1 MRYSLL
7 LLGLALSSPAM
18 SAQWVIDGR
27 LDPKVEYDD
36 NVLLQKSKPSS
47 TIYSMRPTLNIS
59 RSLENSNV
67 RASLGY
73 DIERYSSL
81 SRLDRENPFADI
93 SAGYQT
99 MRSSYGISAS
109 YRERTARSIAEEDT
123 GDFSSDATVRT
134 RRIAPSYQYQLTE
147 RDVLAFTGSYS
158 EQRYDQ
164 GNFSDNDTLTVS
176 ARWSRSFSE
185 RFSAGFNAG
194 YTQYESTGQF
204 TRSDY
209 DSTNIGV
216 NLSYRW
222 TERTS
227 ITGTAGVNYLKSTVR
242 TGPIKQNDT
251 NRGTL
256 ASIAMSH
263 QTTLDN
269 YSLNLSRSLNPSGEG
284 VLNQQDRVA
293 FNWSR
298 RLSERMS
305 FNLSTSYS
313 QTSRADDTGS
323 NKRKFT
329 DVAPNLSWR
338 MTENTSINT
347 GYRYRKIQGSQED
360 NINGNAVFVSFGY
373 NWDGIRFSR

>member
-7 LLGLALSSPAM
+7 LLGVALTTPALSAE
-18 SAQWVIDGR
+18 WVIDGR
-27 LDPKVEYDD
+27 LTPKIEYDD
-36 NVLLQKSKPSS
+36 NVLLQESKQSS
-47 TIYSMRPTLNIS
+47 TIYSVSPTLNFS
-59 RSLENSNV
+59 RSLENNSV

-73 DIERYSSL
+73 DIERYASL
-81 SRLDRENPFADI
+81 SRLNRENPFADI
-93 SAGYQT
+93 SASYQT
-99 MRSSYGISAS
+99 MRSGYGISAS
-109 YRERTARSIAEEDT
+109 YRERTVRSIAEEDT
-123 GDFSSDATVRT
+123 GDFSSDATVRS
-134 RRIAPSYQYQLTE
+134 RRIAPSYSYQLTE
-147 RDVLAFTGSYS
+147 RDVIAFNASYS
-158 EQRYDQ
+158 ELRYDQ
-164 GNFSDNDTLTVS
+164 RNFSDNDTLTLS
-176 ARWSRSFSE
+176 SQWSRSFSE

-194 YTQYESTGQF
+194 YTQYESTGEF

-209 DSTNIGV
+209 DSTNFGV

-227 ITGTAGVNYLKSTVR
+227 ITGSAGVNYLKSTVR
-242 TGPIKQNDT
+242 TGPVKQNDS

-256 ASIAMSH
+256 ASVAMSH

-269 YSLNLSRSLNPSGEG
+269 FSLNLSRSLNPSGEG
-284 VLNQQDRVA
+284 VLNQQDRVS

-298 RLSERMS
+298 KLTDRMS

-338 MTENTSINT
+338 MTETTSINT
-347 GYRYRKIQGSQED
+347 GYRYRKIQGDRED